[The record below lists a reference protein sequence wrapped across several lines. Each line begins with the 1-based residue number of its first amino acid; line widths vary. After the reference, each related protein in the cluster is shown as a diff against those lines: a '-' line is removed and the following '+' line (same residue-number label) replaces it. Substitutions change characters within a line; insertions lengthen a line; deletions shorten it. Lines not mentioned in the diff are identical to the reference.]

1 MPRRKREAQPEIW
14 FAETGQ
20 GTEDDVA
27 ARELAAARMPTGD
40 SRISRIDVQPGGI
53 FPNVIIRDGV
63 DLMAPEHQGEHP
75 EYLRNETVTL
85 LPEHVAY
92 LFEVMNRHD
101 NTEFYDHLDA
111 VRAEH
116 GEAPAAEPQT

>member
-1 MPRRKREAQPEIW
+1 MPRRRQEQPTEVW

-27 ARELAAARMPTGD
+27 AREAAAARMPAGD
-40 SRISRIDVQPGGI
+40 SRVSRLDVQPGGV

-63 DLMAPEHQGEHP
+63 DLMAPEHRGEHP

-101 NTEFYDHLDA
+101 NTEFYDHLGAVQAERAARPDA
-111 VRAEH
+111 Q
-116 GEAPAAEPQT
+116 P